1 MSETAESAAGNGRY
15 LIVRSGAERFAI
27 PAATV
32 AGVHRDLAVYPVPG
46 GRAPLLGL
54 SQHAGEALVVVDLLE
69 LVDGDVGGHQIIVML
84 RRTAADG
91 LETVGLAVD
100 EAERIVTVTGVAPAE
115 ASAGKGVRAVT
126 TLDGHRVRIVDPDLV
141 AEATPDTAAPGEQKG
156 HQA

>member
-1 MSETAESAAGNGRY
+1 MSDTAESTAGNGRY

-69 LVDGDVGGHQIIVML
+69 LVDGDVGGHQITVIL
-84 RRTAADG
+84 RRAAADG
-91 LETVGLAVD
+91 PETVGVAVD
-100 EAERIVTVTGVAPAE
+100 EAERIVTVTEVSHAE
-115 ASAGKGVRAVT
+115 ASGTAVRAVT
-126 TLDGHRVRIVDPDLV
+126 TLAGHRVRIVDPNLV
-141 AEATPDTAAPGEQKG
+141 AANAKPESTAPGEPKG
-156 HQA
+156 HRA